1 MKYKL
6 LGFTVWKGARWY
18 AKRRYGAVGR
28 KLFAGGVL
36 AALIAGTAAAQR
48 RASNGH

>member
-1 MKYKL
+1 M
-6 LGFTVWKGARWY
+6 LGFAVWKGAGWY
-18 AKRRYGAVGR
+18 AKRRYGSLGR

-36 AALIAGTAAAQR
+36 AALLAGTAAAQR